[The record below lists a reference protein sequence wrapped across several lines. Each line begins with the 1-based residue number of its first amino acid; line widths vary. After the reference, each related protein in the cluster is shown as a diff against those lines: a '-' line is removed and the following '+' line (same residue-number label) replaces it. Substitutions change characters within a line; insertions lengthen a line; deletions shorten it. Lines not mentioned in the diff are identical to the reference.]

1 MKRTLCESLLR
12 HLRNFSLLPMSECV
26 ILSWKW
32 IELFGKNWIFK
43 WYLLVK
49 KFQFKAF
56 AKTKFFL
63 ENLDSKKMLLKFR
76 SLPRIRIP
84 FFQFSLLV
92 VWVVANALAPIL
104 VENKPHGTW
113 ALMRQKSNTLPISP
127 SHPAL
132 LVVYNASNMKKCHI
146 RIRANGRKDPDFND
160 LSESG
165 IV

>member
-1 MKRTLCESLLR
+1 MLKIMKRKLCESLLR
-12 HLRNFSLLPMSECV
+12 HLRNFLITKWVSSWSENGEN
-26 ILSWKW
+26 SSGRTD
-32 IELFGKNWIFK
+32 FFR

-49 KFQFKAF
+49 SIFQFKTF

-146 RIRANGRKDPDFND
+146 RIRANGMMDPDFND
-160 LSESG
+160 
-165 IV
+165 